1 MMNEAE
7 LISLEQIEAFL
18 LGTESVQFSFSS
30 KEERYQWVQQS
41 LVRFRYLSLT
51 KAEKGLVKRYLS
63 KVSGYSRAQLTR
75 LIEQYRAQGKLQHR
89 PRTANGFAR
98 RYTSE
103 DIALLAEVD
112 ELHGTLSGPA
122 TKKLCER
129 AYEVFGQ
136 SHYQRLAGISVGH
149 LYNLRQ
155 SKAYTRR
162 RYTYTKTRATRSV
175 IGERRKPQP
184 QGQPGYIRIDTVH
197 QGDQDKRK
205 GVYHINAVDEVT
217 QFELVTSVERVSE
230 AYLLPAVNYLLATFP
245 FVIEGFHSDN
255 GSEYVNKTVATL
267 LNKLLIEFTKSRPRQ
282 SNDNALVESKNG
294 AVVRKHWGYAH
305 IPQHYAQQLN
315 DFNHDYLNPYLN
327 FHHPCFFALTI
338 TDAKGKQRKTYPYQQ
353 MMTPYDKLKS
363 LPQAN
368 SYLKPDVSFAQLDAI
383 AYQISDNEAAHQL
396 QQARERVFRVIT
408 EQESQAA

>member
-1 MMNEAE
+1 MNETE
-7 LISLEQIEAFL
+7 LINLEQVEQFL
-18 LGTESVQFSFSS
+18 SGTERVQFSFRS

-41 LVRFRYLSLT
+41 LVRFRYLRLA

-63 KVSGYSRAQLTR
+63 KVSGYSRAQITR
-75 LIEQYRAQGKLQHR
+75 LIEQYRDAGKLQR
-89 PRTANGFAR
+89 RYRAVKGFAR
-98 RYTSE
+98 RYTTE

-129 AYEVFGQ
+129 AYAVFGQ
-136 SHYQRLAGISVGH
+136 SKYQRLAGISVSH

-155 SKAYTRR
+155 SNAYTRR
-162 RYTYTKTRATRSV
+162 RYTYTKTRPTRSV

-197 QGDQDKRK
+197 QGDLDKRK

-217 QFELVTSVERVSE
+217 QFELVTSVERISE
-230 AYLLPAVNYLLATFP
+230 VYLLPALRYLLASFP
-245 FVIEGFHSDN
+245 FVIAGFHSDN
-255 GSEYVNKTVATL
+255 GSEYVNKTVAEL

-294 AVVRKHWGYAH
+294 AVVRKHWGYEH
-305 IPQHYAQQLN
+305 IPQRYAQQLN

-327 FHHPCFFALTI
+327 FHRPCFFALTI
-338 TDAKGKQRKTYPYQQ
+338 TDAKGKQRKIYPYRQ

-363 LPQAN
+363 LPEA
-368 SYLKPDVSFAQLDAI
+368 SDYLKPDISFTQLDAI

-396 QQARERVFRVIT
+396 QKARERMFRLIT